1 MNKNSQR
8 IEFYH
13 KSNKKPATRKIF
25 SDWVASHLGGPADAL
40 DRYFSDAVA
49 SAEAVGALLETLPI
63 LDGQRHYLPNLAG
76 KRDKRQYYRADL
88 RRDADGTCW
97 PAITFGSFRHGG
109 STLYWCPR
117 DLAWAEFRAN
127 PAASSDR
134 RDEYQVKA
142 QAAQADAA
150 ALAAEAEH
158 QAMLG
163 RIAACEAAQAAW
175 SAGLPAESHPYL
187 DRKGV
192 HVPGLRIAS
201 ADLRWRLLADG
212 EWRERIAV
220 RKGDLLVPTHDAGGQ
235 LVNLQRIDGQGKWF
249 LPGGQAKG
257 CRYVIEGGPRV
268 VLCEGLA
275 TGASWHQATGD
286 TVIVVFSAGNLPTV
300 AESVHADL
308 IAADHDESGAGE
320 RYAKATGLPYLM
332 PALVGHDWND
342 WLRKY
347 GPGELLASLH
357 GIPVFA
363 RCPAKAERLELQG
376 KAAGWWK
383 GYAQAETPE
392 DAARWAWTLALRLY
406 SRVPV
411 HQSLDDLV
419 DELRRGAPAGLV
431 RSETLAAIEK
441 RLAKMIE
448 WRKTRALRPITLSS
462 GVTQRHRHEIHAT
475 LPALTPGEYRGV
487 ILLKAPMGTGKT
499 QLIGKPFA
507 AWAQGE
513 PGKFLAICH
522 RRSLVRELAKRLGT
536 DHYQEVTADM
546 AFGVKGLSTCLP
558 SLVKDAHAQT
568 IQGARFVFIDE
579 IAQVIRSLD
588 AHVTV
593 ADGKTKA
600 DLFSALREVVAQAE
614 CLIGADAGLDDRT
627 LAFLESC
634 RPGERFR
641 IIEVPHQDTGRHVSF
656 GFGQQTLAHAYGEA
670 LTRLAAGERLWVGC
684 GEQTRAIEVARV
696 LEASGKRI
704 LLLHGDNTG
713 NPESAAFFADPEGES
728 RKYDVV
734 IHTSVISSGISVEH
748 RCAPHFDHGIFIGS
762 GAAITPA
769 DATQMQGRCR
779 YLKNWTVAVLPNHQH
794 GIDSEQAIL
803 TAVSEAARFEGLTG
817 ECTTFDRLVAG
828 IRADDDQA
836 RADFAAGL
844 WWSLAHQGFTVERLA
859 PNNEIEDIQHIR
871 DELKAEHIQKILDAP
886 DISPEEAESL
896 SRADGQTEGGK
907 YKLLRHRIMRSMG
920 MDELDEDVIEAWDN
934 GRGPV
939 QMDRFSAATAQMADL
954 SDDAGP
960 DLTQRRFTKARALAY
975 GLLFDGIDLKP
986 GTRITLALAELI
998 LGRVIEHR
1006 FMLSYL
1012 GIVGAK
1018 FAKDPEK
1025 PFPMPAYP
1033 LREVG
1038 DILAR
1043 MGLKTKRREGSAT
1056 PTCGS
1061 FSNENPGHVGVNPAN
1076 RERCRFYEISTDSW
1090 YRMVWWAE
1098 RRNQNRR
1105 TETVS
1110 MPDWQAIASQPCEEP
1125 AKIVESKPAIQAAR
1139 PPQRPW
1145 AHDKSPGGITHAPI
1159 AITFDIGDW
1168 WADDPDD
1175 ALETWAASQ
1184 APRVVTPVTCLET
1197 LSEVAA

>member
-1 MNKNSQR
+1 MNKTLQHSELYQK
-8 IEFYH
+8 H
-13 KSNKKPATRKIF
+13 TCKSATRNF
-25 SDWVASHLGGPADAL
+25 FHDWVATHLGGPAESL
-40 DRYFSDAVA
+40 DRYFHDAVA
-49 SAEAVGALLETLPI
+49 SAETVGAQLEALPI

-76 KRDKRQYYRADL
+76 KRDQKQYYRADL

-97 PAITFGSFRHGG
+97 PSVTFATYRHGG

-127 PAASSDR
+127 PAASSNR

-150 ALAAEAEH
+150 AVAAEAEH
-158 QAMLG
+158 QADLG
-163 RIAACEAAQAAW
+163 RIAAREAAQAAW

-187 DRKGV
+187 TRKGV
-192 HVPGLRIAS
+192 HVPGLRIAA

-212 EWRERIAV
+212 EWKERWVV
-220 RKGDLLVPTHDAGGQ
+220 RKGDLLIPMHDAGGQ
-235 LVNLQRIDGQGKWF
+235 LVNLQRIDGSGKWF

-257 CRYVIEGGPRV
+257 CRFMIEGGPRV

-286 TVIVVFSAGNLPTV
+286 TVIVVFSAGNLLPV
-300 AESVHADL
+300 AETVRADL
-308 IAADHDESGAGE
+308 VAADHDESGTGE
-320 RYAKATGLPYLM
+320 RYAKATGLAYLM
-332 PALVGHDWND
+332 PPLVGHDWND
-342 WLRKY
+342 HIAKY

-357 GIPVFA
+357 GIPVFS

-383 GYAQAETPE
+383 SYGQAETPE

-411 HQSLDDLV
+411 HQSLDDLM

-431 RSETLAAIEK
+431 RSETLAAIQK
-441 RLAKMIE
+441 RLAKVIA

-462 GVTQRHRHEIHAT
+462 GVTQRHRHEIHEN
-475 LPALTPGEYRGV
+475 LPELTPGEYRGV

-507 AWAQGE
+507 AWAKGE
-513 PGKFLAICH
+513 PGKFLACCH
-522 RRSLVRELAKRLGT
+522 RRSLVRELSNRLGSA
-536 DHYQEVTADM
+536 HYQEVTADM
-546 AFGVKGLSTCLP
+546 AFGIKSLSTCLP
-558 SLVKDAHAQT
+558 SLVKDAHEQI

-627 LAFLESC
+627 LAFLGSC

-641 IIEVPHQDTGRHVSF
+641 IIEVPHQDTGRRVQF
-656 GFGQQTLAHAYGEA
+656 GFGQAALAHAYGEA
-670 LTRLAAGERLWVGC
+670 LTRLAAGERLWISC

-696 LEASGKRI
+696 LQASGKRI

-713 NPESAAFFADPEGES
+713 HPESAAFFADPEGES
-728 RKYDVV
+728 RKYDCV
-734 IHTSVISSGISVEH
+734 IHTSVVSSGVSIEH
-748 RCAPHFDHGIFIGS
+748 RGAPHFDHGIFIGS

-769 DATQMQGRCR
+769 DALQMMGRVR
-779 YLKNWTVAVLPNHQH
+779 YLRSWTVAVLPNHQH

-803 TAVSEAARFEGLTG
+803 TAASEAARFEGLTG

-828 IRADDDQA
+828 IRADDEQA

-844 WWSLAHQGFTVERLA
+844 WWGMERQGFTVERLA
-859 PNNEIEDIQHIR
+859 PHSDIDDEAIQHTR
-871 DELKAEHIQKILDAP
+871 DALKAEHIQQILDAP

-896 SRADGQTEGGK
+896 SRADGQTEDGK

-920 MDELDEDVIEAWDN
+920 MAELDEDVIAAWDN

-939 QMDRFSAATAQMADL
+939 QMDRFSAATDQLADL
-954 SDDAGP
+954 LDDAGP
-960 DLTQRRFTKARALAY
+960 DLTQKRFTKARALAY

-986 GTRITLALAELI
+986 GMRITLALAELI

-1006 FMLSYL
+1006 FMMAYL
-1012 GIVGAK
+1012 GIVAAK
-1018 FAKDPEK
+1018 YARNPGE

-1033 LREVG
+1033 VREVL

-1061 FSNENPGHVGVNPAN
+1061 FSNENLGHVGVNPAN
-1076 RERCRFYEISTDSW
+1076 RERCRFYEISTESW

-1105 TETVS
+1105 TETAQ

-1139 PPQRPW
+1139 SPQLPW

-1159 AITFDIGDW
+1159 AITFNVGDW
-1168 WADDPDD
+1168 WPDDADD
-1175 ALETWAASQ
+1175 ALEAWAASQ
-1184 APRVVTPVTCLET
+1184 VPRVVTLET
-1197 LSEVAA
+1197 LSEDAA